1 MLVIPL
7 HAVEHRLWLTQQTII
22 GASHKSARGL
32 SIPTRPARAA
42 GQMARMWERLAQE
55 AAAPMTSPRPTEAQ
69 QPVVQQQQQVQP
81 KDKGGGIIKSPRGRD
96 RQTTEDE
103 FAGAKESG
111 PPKGG
116 PLS

>member
-1 MLVIPL
+1 MANTAD
-7 HAVEHRLWLTQQTII
+7 HYRRLAQECERIAHTHPPGTSSRTSL
-22 GASHKSARGL
+22 L
-32 SIPTRPARAA
+32 E
-42 GQMARMWERLAQE
+42 MARMWARLAQE
-55 AAAPMTSPRPTEAQ
+55 AAAPMTPPRPAEAQ
-69 QPVVQQQQQVQP
+69 QPAVQQQQQVQP
-81 KDKGGGIIKSPRGRD
+81 EGIIKSPRGRD

>member
-1 MLVIPL
+1 MANTAD
-7 HAVEHRLWLTQQTII
+7 HYRRLAQECERIAHTHPPGTSSRTSL
-22 GASHKSARGL
+22 L
-32 SIPTRPARAA
+32 E
-42 GQMARMWERLAQE
+42 MARMWERLAQE